1 MNKGK
6 SVRLGICQMIT
17 VDDKQANIETARLYI
32 MEAAERGADIIVL
45 PEMFNC
51 PYDKEF
57 FRKYSENISNGEKP
71 TVDFLST
78 IAKQTQ
84 KWIVGGSI
92 PEIDDHGRVYNTSLV
107 FNKSGQLVARH
118 RKVHLFDIDVP
129 GQYYKES
136 ETLSAGN
143 QATVFE
149 TEFGKIGLAICYDIR
164 FPELAIMMR
173 DQGADILIYPA
184 AFNATTGPMH
194 FELLGKARAL
204 DNQCFVVLAAP
215 ARDLTKKTGYMVWGH
230 STVISPNGYTLAQA
244 ELPEK
249 LLISDIDLKDVERQR
264 TGFPFEKQR
273 RKDLYE
279 LSVKNFS
286 N

>member
-1 MNKGK
+1 MNTAT

-17 VDDKQANIETARLYI
+17 VDDKQANIETARQYI
-32 MEAAERGADIIVL
+32 TEAANRGAEIIVL

-57 FRKYSENISNGEKP
+57 FKKYSENVSSDEKP
-71 TVDFLST
+71 TIDFLSN

-84 KWIVGGSI
+84 RWIVGGSI
-92 PEIDDHGRVYNTSLV
+92 PEIDDQGKVYNTSFV
-107 FNKSGQLVARH
+107 FNKDGKIAARH

-129 GQYYKES
+129 GQFYKES
-136 ETLSAGN
+136 ETLSSGN
-143 QATVFE
+143 HATVFE
-149 TEFGKIGLAICYDIR
+149 TEFCKIGLAICYDMR

-173 DQGADILIYPA
+173 DQGAQIMIYPA

-230 STVISPNGYTLAQA
+230 SAVISPNGFTLAQA

-249 LLISDIDLKDVERQR
+249 LLMVDLDLKDVERQR
-264 TGFPFEKQR
+264 AGFPFDKQR
-273 RKDLYE
+273 RSDMYE
-279 LSVKNFS
+279 MEVKNIH
-286 N
+286 

>member
-1 MNKGK
+1 MNTAT

-17 VDDKQANIETARLYI
+17 VDDKQANIETARQYI
-32 MEAAERGADIIVL
+32 TEAVNRGAEIIVL

-57 FRKYSENISNGEKP
+57 FKKYSENVSSDEKP
-71 TVDFLST
+71 TIDFLSS

-84 KWIVGGSI
+84 RWIVGGSI
-92 PEIDDHGRVYNTSLV
+92 PEIDDHGKVYNTSFV
-107 FNKSGQLVARH
+107 FNKDGKIAARH
-118 RKVHLFDIDVP
+118 RKVHLFDIDVT
-129 GQYYKES
+129 GQFYKES

-143 QATVFE
+143 HATVFE
-149 TEFGKIGLAICYDIR
+149 TEFCKIGLAICYDMR

-173 DQGADILIYPA
+173 DQGAQIMIYPA

-230 STVISPNGYTLAQA
+230 SAVISPNGFTLAQA

-249 LLISDIDLKDVERQR
+249 LLIVDLDLKDVERQR
-264 TGFPFEKQR
+264 AGFPFDKQR
-273 RKDLYE
+273 RSDMYE
-279 LSVKNFS
+279 MEVKNLH
-286 N
+286 